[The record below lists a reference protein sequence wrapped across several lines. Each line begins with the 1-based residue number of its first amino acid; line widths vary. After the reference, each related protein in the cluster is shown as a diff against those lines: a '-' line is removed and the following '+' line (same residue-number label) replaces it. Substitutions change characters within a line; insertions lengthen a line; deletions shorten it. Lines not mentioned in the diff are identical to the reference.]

1 MVRFA
6 SIVNPILIA
15 LLLAVSVF
23 GAEAATPPPDWN
35 QAGDETVRNLT
46 GILQID
52 TSDGN
57 ETQVARYL
65 KAILDKEGVPSEILE
80 LKPGRGNL
88 VARLR
93 GNGSKRPLLLMG
105 HTDVV
110 GVEPEKW
117 TEKPFGAQIK
127 EGYLYGRGAL
137 DNKDNVAV
145 YLEVF
150 LLLHRLGMPLDR
162 DVIFLAQAGEEGSS
176 SAGIG
181 FMVARHWDKI
191 DCEFAL
197 DEGGGICLRDGRVHY
212 VGVSTTGKVP
222 RGIRLVARGTSGHG
236 SVPLPDNA
244 ITHLA
249 AAVAKVG
256 SYQMPMRLSETTRVF
271 FERLATVSPA
281 EEKDLFT
288 HLEDPQ
294 RTAAVQ
300 EILRTAHPR
309 YNSMLRTSISP
320 TIIQGGFRSNVI
332 PATAE
337 ARLDIRALPG
347 EDIDAMVEALRSL
360 IDDPAIELVPPSS
373 GRVGSHPSGIDTEMF
388 HALEKAQRKLFPDS
402 VTLPVLLTGAT
413 DMSPLRARG
422 VNAYGLGVPATI
434 DDTTRVHGNDERVSV
449 DALRQ
454 YVEFV
459 YTAVTGVATTS
470 PPVLPYRTAHA
481 GGPGS

>member
-1 MVRFA
+1 MVRA
-6 SIVNPILIA
+6 TSISNPILIA
-15 LLLAVSVF
+15 LLLAASVC
-23 GAEAATPPPDWN
+23 GAEVASPLPDWN
-35 QAGDETVRNLT
+35 QAGDEVVRNLA

-52 TSDGN
+52 TSNGN

-65 KAILDKEGVPSEILE
+65 KAILDKEGIPSDVLE
-80 LKPGRGNL
+80 LEPGRGNL

-117 TEKPFGAQIK
+117 TEKPFGGEVK
-127 EGYLYGRGAL
+127 DGYLYGRGAL

-145 YLEVF
+145 YLQVF
-150 LLLHRLGMPLDR
+150 LLLHRLGVPLDR
-162 DVIFLAQAGEEGSS
+162 DVIFLAQAGEEGASS
-176 SAGIG
+176 VGIG
-181 FMVARHWDKI
+181 FMVTRHWNKI

-197 DEGGGICLRDGRVHY
+197 DEGGGICLRDGQIHY
-212 VGVSTTGKVP
+212 VGVSTTEKVP
-222 RGIRLVARGTSGHG
+222 RGIRLIARGTSGHG
-236 SVPLPDNA
+236 SVPLADNA

-256 SYQMPMRLSETTRVF
+256 NYQVPMRLSETTRVF
-271 FERLATVSPA
+271 FQRLATVSPPD
-281 EEKDLFT
+281 EKELFM

-294 RTAAVQ
+294 RSAAVQ
-300 EILRTAHPR
+300 EILRKAHPR

-332 PATAE
+332 PAQAE
-337 ARLDIRALPG
+337 VRLDVRALPG
-347 EDIDAMVEALRSL
+347 EDIDALVDDLRKL
-360 IDDPAIELVPPSS
+360 IDDPAVELVPPTG
-373 GRVGSHPSGIDTEMF
+373 GRVGSNPSGIDTPMF
-388 HALEKAQRKLFPDS
+388 HALEDAQRKLFPGS

-422 VNAYGLGVPATI
+422 VDAYGLGVPATI

-449 DALRQ
+449 HALRQ

-459 YTAVTGVATTS
+459 YTAVTAVAAAGS
-470 PPVLPYRTAHA
+470 PAA
-481 GGPGS
+481 GSPAGSPSGSGK